1 MSASASKP
9 NRGSAAVAGPSQA
22 ITALEWAA
30 ARAESATT
38 AKAPQQASKEDFQE
52 ATRRAVAE
60 VRTRLDRI
68 LMGEDPESGLNALL
82 ACGALEALLPAV
94 YRLVGF
100 GDDEWRHKDVW
111 KHTKQVVHQA
121 TPRLA
126 VRWAALL
133 HDIGKVRTRA
143 ISPGGQVSFHG
154 HAEVGARMFDKW
166 ERRLGLFEDEPEL
179 RRAIRFLVL
188 HHLRASQYKRS
199 WTDSAVRR
207 FARDMGARLD
217 DLICLSRADITT
229 KRQERR
235 RRGLQQ
241 INELCD
247 RVAELAKQDA
257 EQPPLPTGV
266 GNEIMAAFNLKPSR
280 QIGEIKR
287 LLEAKVKTG
296 ALPAQ
301 AEAAVYL
308 EHIAQH
314 RDEFGL

>member
-1 MSASASKP
+1 M
-9 NRGSAAVAGPSQA
+9 
-22 ITALEWAA
+22 
-30 ARAESATT
+30 
-38 AKAPQQASKEDFQE
+38 
-52 ATRRAVAE
+52 
-60 VRTRLDRI
+60 
-68 LMGEDPESGLNALL
+68 
-82 ACGALEALLPAV
+82 
-94 YRLVGF
+94 
-100 GDDEWRHKDVW
+100 
-111 KHTKQVVHQA
+111 
-121 TPRLA
+121 
-126 VRWAALL
+126 
-133 HDIGKVRTRA
+133 
-143 ISPGGQVSFHG
+143 
-154 HAEVGARMFDKW
+154 
-166 ERRLGLFEDEPEL
+166 
-179 RRAIRFLVL
+179 
-188 HHLRASQYKRS
+188 
-199 WTDSAVRR
+199 
-207 FARDMGARLD
+207 
-217 DLICLSRADITT
+217 SRADITT

-257 EQPPLPTGV
+257 EHPPLPTGV